1 MEQHKIRLELMES
14 HTRVLDRKTEHK
26 KMQFSLSYVFK
37 YSKTIVKLLT
47 FFFAVSK
54 ALSKIYE
61 EEKKK
66 KSSPSQEWWRSSVFS
81 PRNSMI
87 RCPHKYHIQ

>member
-37 YSKTIVKLLT
+37 YSKTTVKLLT

-66 KSSPSQEWWRSSVFS
+66 KEQPKSRMVAFQCILP
-81 PRNSMI
+81 
-87 RCPHKYHIQ
+87 

>member
-37 YSKTIVKLLT
+37 YSKTTVKLLT
-47 FFFAVSK
+47 FFLLLVKLFLRFMK
-54 ALSKIYE
+54 RR
-61 EEKKK
+61 KKK
-66 KSSPSQEWWRSSVFS
+66 EQPKSRMVAFQCILP
-81 PRNSMI
+81 
-87 RCPHKYHIQ
+87 

>member
-37 YSKTIVKLLT
+37 YSKTTVKLLT

-66 KSSPSQEWWRSSVFS
+66 KRAAQVKNGGVPVYSPLGTA
-81 PRNSMI
+81 
-87 RCPHKYHIQ
+87 